1 MKQGAGWI
9 AVAAFTLA
17 AGCAEQTLY
26 VSYVGDGGGS
36 GSGGAGAGGGG
47 AADECT
53 GECLPLAPADWTDFP
68 VLMWVGDEEKEP
80 QACPPAAP
88 AFFYRGHEH
97 LNVTSQCDVCTCSD
111 PVCALPAGLT
121 ANDAPMCQGGML
133 PPWDAPPGWD
143 GSCIAPGALPSDK
156 LASVTIAPTGVSACK
171 SGTQPAPAK
180 LTPPSWAASGYACR
194 GISYGRCKD
203 PGTYCVPAPVP
214 MPSPGFQE
222 CIEYTRDDIDNVSC
236 PAAYPVPHVFY
247 HEYEDSRFC
256 TPCEC
261 DPPVGSACSAM
272 VSLYEDEACATV
284 LYSHFANTTS
294 AQCIDTAIGKP
305 LGSMSAV
312 MVDDDPGTCEP
323 RGGVL
328 MGAVTPEFARMFC
341 CRSSP

>member
-68 VLMWVGDEEKEP
+68 VLMWVGDEEDSPE
-80 QACPPAAP
+80 ACPPAAP
-88 AFFYRGHEH
+88 SFFFRGHEY
-97 LNVTSQCDVCTCSD
+97 LNVTSVCDVCTCSD
-111 PVCALPAGLT
+111 PVCVLPAALT

-143 GSCIAPGALPSDK
+143 GSCISPGPLPSDK

-171 SGTQPAPAK
+171 SGTQPVPAK
-180 LTPPSWAASGYACR
+180 LTPPSWAGYGYSCK
-194 GISYGRCKD
+194 GVSYGRCKD
-203 PGTYCVPAPVP
+203 PGTYCVPGPVP
-214 MPSPGFQE
+214 LPLPGFQE
-222 CIEYTRDDIDNVSC
+222 CIKYTREDIENASC
-236 PAAYPVPHVFY
+236 PAAYPTQHVFY
-247 HEYEDSRFC
+247 QGYEDTRSC

-261 DPPVGSACSAM
+261 APPAKSKCSAL
-272 VSLYEDEACATV
+272 VSTYEEAACTMLTGSSLLNLAG
-284 LYSHFANTTS
+284 
-294 AQCIDTAIGKP
+294 AQCHDTPPGKG
-305 LGSMSAV
+305 LKSMSAV
-312 MVDDDPGTCEP
+312 MVDDEPGQCEP
-323 RGGVL
+323 SGGVL
-328 MGAVTPEFARMFC
+328 MGTVTPKYAHVFC
-341 CRSSP
+341 CRSPP